1 MTRLRRFLNLGG
13 EERRLLSAAL
23 FWVWTVRL
31 ALWVLPFR
39 VVHYVIRRVIAS
51 RGTFG
56 LSIEAPTSEKTVWAV
71 RLASRHVPS
80 ATCLTQALA
89 AYLMLS
95 QNGQP
100 ASLYLG
106 VSKTMTGSL
115 EAHAWVELE
124 GRILIGNLE
133 NFTKYAPMRLMNGEG
148 L

>member
-1 MTRLRRFLNLGG
+1 MTRLRRFLNLGRD
-13 EERRLLSAAL
+13 ERGLLSSAL
-23 FWVWTVRL
+23 FWVCTVRL

-39 VVHYVIRRVIAS
+39 VVHHIIRRVIGS

-56 LSIEAPTSEKTVWAV
+56 LPIKASTREKIVWAV

-95 QNGQP
+95 KNGQP

-106 VSKTMTGSL
+106 VSKTTSGTF

-133 NFTKYAPMRLMNGEG
+133 NFTKYAPMRLMNGES

>member
-1 MTRLRRFLNLGG
+1 MTRLRRFLNLGRD
-13 EERRLLSAAL
+13 ERGLLSTAL
-23 FWVWTVRL
+23 FWVCTVRL

-39 VVHYVIRRVIAS
+39 VVHHIIRLIAS

-56 LSIEAPTSEKTVWAV
+56 LPMETPARDKIVWAV

-95 QNGQP
+95 QKGQP
-100 ASLYLG
+100 TSLYLG
-106 VSKTMTGSL
+106 VSKTMSGTF
-115 EAHAWVELE
+115 EAHAWVEFE

-133 NFTKYAPMRLMNGEG
+133 NFTKYAPMRLMNGES